1 MREYALVLVLAMAV
15 TYLLTPIAR
24 RLAIAAG
31 ALATVRDRDVH
42 AIATPRWGGLAILG
56 GLAAGLQAARHLP
69 ALRQVFDSTT
79 FAVHPSSI
87 LLGGVVICLVGAIDD
102 RWELDALTKLAGQ
115 ILAAGVTVLQ
125 GDQLYFVPLPNHTYL
140 SLSPEISAPVT
151 VLFIVVTINAVNFI
165 DGLDGLA
172 AGVVAIS
179 ALSFFAYSYH
189 LLDAGKLSLMAT
201 PTLITALLAGAC
213 LGFLPH
219 NFNPARVFMGDSGS
233 MLIGLVLGAASISLT
248 GSLDPTSFATTE
260 SLKFLPAFLPV
271 LLPFAVLAVPF
282 ADLALA
288 VLRRTAAGRSPF
300 SPDKGHLHHRLLEIG
315 HSQTRAV
322 LIMYFWTALVG
333 SAFVALAFY
342 AGWLTIVTVA
352 GSIAVVALLVSN
364 IPRLRAARSR

>member
-1 MREYALVLVLAMAV
+1 MREYALVLMLAMAV

-31 ALATVRDRDVH
+31 AMAKVRDRDVH

-56 GLAAGLQAARHLP
+56 GIAAGLQAARHLP
-69 ALRQVFDSTT
+69 ALKQVFSSTL
-79 FAVHPSSI
+79 AAASPGAI
-87 LLGGVVICLVGAIDD
+87 LVGGAVICLVGAIDD

-125 GDQLYFVPLPNHTYL
+125 GVQLYFIPMGHSYL
-140 SLSPEISAPVT
+140 SLSPEVSAPVT

-172 AGVVAIS
+172 AGVVAIA

-189 LLDAGKLSLMAT
+189 LLDVGNLPVMAT
-201 PTLITALLAGAC
+201 PTLVTALLAGAC

-233 MLIGLVLGAASISLT
+233 MLIGLVLGASSISLT
-248 GSLDPTSFATTE
+248 GQLDPTQLTSAE
-260 SLKFLPAFLPV
+260 GLKFLPAFLPV

-300 SPDKGHLHHRLLEIG
+300 SPDKRHLHHRLLEIG

-322 LIMYFWTALVG
+322 LIMYFWAALLG

-342 AGWLTIVTVA
+342 AGWLTIVMVA
-352 GSIAVVALLVSN
+352 GSVAVVALIISN